1 MIFVLEPTAPET
13 TVKFHLAN
21 IVYTE
26 TMAHLAADVLAA
38 HRLGLPLG
46 AVRGVAGRM
55 LTESRPVSVADVIFH
70 LSLPVLEGIPAAE
83 LMKFREDHTDEFA
96 SFRRGLTRAAQERIK
111 VTPTKAV
118 ATIAREIQSD
128 FIEPE
133 LSKIRVALAAT
144 EKSLKKK
151 ATVGMFLGALSTT
164 CGLLAGVTAPLAI
177 TAGVT
182 TATTLTGSAALKMLD
197 EQRETSLSDMYFLW
211 RATDHAH

>member
-1 MIFVLEPTAPET
+1 LILIFVLEPTAPET

-151 ATVGMFLGALSTT
+151 ATVGMFLVRGPVHDLRSPCGCHCTT
-164 CGLLAGVTAPLAI
+164 
-177 TAGVT
+177 
-182 TATTLTGSAALKMLD
+182 
-197 EQRETSLSDMYFLW
+197 SDHRGCDNCYHADGFG
-211 RATDHAH
+211 RAEDVG